1 MVLLDQFSP
10 YVEVACLKTKDEA
23 INHYKRFMQRAKT
36 IHGRNIQI
44 FRVDG
49 GGEFNS
55 TAFQELL
62 EQEGTMIERTMP
74 HSSQEN
80 SQAERII
87 RSLFIMARCMLY
99 YAGAPI
105 VFWREA
111 LHFAAFVHNRTLSKS
126 NINSTPYE
134 LWHGNKPDFSK
145 MRIFGCAAH
154 AIIPKEQRH
163 KLSDKAVECIFVG
176 YCTNSSGYVCII
188 PPQTRFSRAVTCT
201 STKRNFL
208 FN

>member
-1 MVLLDQFSP
+1 
-10 YVEVACLKTKDEA
+10 
-23 INHYKRFMQRAKT
+23 
-36 IHGRNIQI
+36 
-44 FRVDG
+44 
-49 GGEFNS
+49 
-55 TAFQELL
+55 
-62 EQEGTMIERTMP
+62 MIERIIS

-87 RSLFIMARCMLY
+87 RSLFDMARCMLY

-126 NINSTPYE
+126 NINSTPNE

-176 YCTNSSGYVCII
+176 YCTNSSGYVLYGPTTNSIFERRDVYFNEEKF
-188 PPQTRFSRAVTCT
+188 PFQLMPRS
-201 STKRNFL
+201 NPL
-208 FN
+208 FNLEVEDARRNVRPRWL